1 MSMNDPNLLATF
13 LGRRNQWPR
22 PEIASE
28 ACDLTRNEC
37 RLLILDLARIVETT
51 AAKGTWPAAGD
62 LGKIRKCLQDAKD
75 GLK

>member
-1 MSMNDPNLLATF
+1 MSMHDPNLLATF
-13 LGRRNQWPR
+13 RGRKNNPR

-28 ACDLTRNEC
+28 ACTRLRNEC
-37 RLLILDLARIVETT
+37 RILILDLARLVETT

-62 LGKIRKCLQDAKD
+62 LGKIKACLQDAKE